1 MFSPGY
7 GLLFSVLAFFVPPDP
22 SSPPSPPPPRS
33 LCTLFCPFFVKI
45 LWSFDEEAV
54 AVVDH
59 RAFFCFLVFL
69 DLEVLGFAIVFGGGC
84 CYCCWV
90 FVFWL
95 VVVGE
100 SGIGIVVVVLAREMR
115 IVEGLFWLGM
125 SLL

>member
-1 MFSPGY
+1 
-7 GLLFSVLAFFVPPDP
+7 
-22 SSPPSPPPPRS
+22 
-33 LCTLFCPFFVKI
+33 VKI

-59 RAFFCFLVFL
+59 SF
-69 DLEVLGFAIVFGGGC
+69 
-84 CYCCWV
+84 
-90 FVFWL
+90 FVFFFFLIWKYWVLLLCLAVVVVIVVGCLFFGWL

>member
-1 MFSPGY
+1 LTKKQ
-7 GLLFSVLAFFVPPDP
+7 LLLSNTEL
-22 SSPPSPPPPRS
+22 
-33 LCTLFCPFFVKI
+33 
-45 LWSFDEEAV
+45 
-54 AVVDH
+54 
-59 RAFFCFLVFL
+59 FCFLLFL
-69 DLEVLGFAIVFGGGC
+69 DFEVLGFAVVFGGGC

-90 FVFWL
+90 FVGWL